1 MAYMLESEDHVSIV
15 KETFE
20 QWSRST
26 HDMFFISSDGH
37 KIFTQKIIL
46 SFYSPMIAT
55 ILDSLKEEVGI
66 CVNAPSNL
74 IVNMM
79 KVLTTGL
86 VMGRT
91 SVELEQISQ
100 LAQSL
105 GINFKNWQ
113 VGSRKKRQPVKVIS
127 SKKKSMSK
135 AAVTNVLTSNNNID
149 KKSLPY
155 DADPKLHYCEDCG
168 KSFAKKDKLTRHQLI
183 HSGTRFI
190 CNVCS
195 SKFARKDKLSK
206 HIKEKHGELDFNEVY
221 KNTATIST
229 IIKEETEDG
238 FTISLNETKDGNE
251 TTDDIETKDDI
262 ETHNNEIEANEA
274 TEDSKNVGR
283 NEAVEDAE
291 ESDSVE
297 LDENIDSLAA

>member
-1 MAYMLESEDHVSIV
+1 
-15 KETFE
+15 
-20 QWSRST
+20 
-26 HDMFFISSDGH
+26 
-37 KIFTQKIIL
+37 
-46 SFYSPMIAT
+46 MIAT

-238 FTISLNETKDGNE
+238 FTISLNETKNGNE
-251 TTDDIETKDDI
+251 TKDEI

-291 ESDSVE
+291 ESDYVE